1 VIPGTDVLRN
11 KLGIRDPKE
20 LERAERLLTADRL
33 AELAGKPVAGN
44 FDLAHLQSIHR
55 AIFQDVYDWAG
66 KLREINISKGGIR
79 FALTGKLESSAHEI
93 FARLARDN
101 HLREQPPDGF
111 ARFAAEF
118 LADVNALH
126 PFREGNGRA
135 QREFF
140 RELAARA
147 GLRLDWTRTNSKEMV
162 EASIAGM
169 IGDAEL
175 FERILLRAARCRR
188 E

>member
-1 VIPGTDVLRN
+1 M
-11 KLGIRDPKE
+11 
-20 LERAERLLTADRL
+20 LTADRL
-33 AELAGKPVAGN
+33 AEHALRPVAGN
-44 FDLAHLQSIHR
+44 FDLAHLQNIHR

-66 KLREINISKGGIR
+66 TLREINLSKGSIR
-79 FALTGKLESSAHEI
+79 FALTGQLISSADRI

-101 HLREQPPDGF
+101 HLRDRAPDEF
-111 ARFAAEF
+111 ARSAAEF

-147 GLRLDWTRTNSKEMV
+147 GLRLDWSRTSSKEMV

-169 IGDAEL
+169 IGDL
-175 FERILLRAARCRR
+175 DPFQSILSRAASS
-188 E
+188 EEISDGES